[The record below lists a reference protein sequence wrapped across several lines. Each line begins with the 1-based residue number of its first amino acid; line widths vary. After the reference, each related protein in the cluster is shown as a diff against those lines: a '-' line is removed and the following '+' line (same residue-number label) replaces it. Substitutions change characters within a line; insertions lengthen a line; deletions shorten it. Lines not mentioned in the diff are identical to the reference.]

1 MNLPAGSIRRPITVL
16 MATLVAILLGGVSF
30 LRLPID
36 LMPDIEYPT
45 ISVRAEY
52 PGVAPE
58 EMETLVARPLE
69 EALSSA
75 PGVEE
80 ISSTAQE
87 GIANIRVSFAQG
99 TNLDEAAK
107 RTAGRLDRRRGALPE
122 DMEPPVMYKFDIS
135 QFPIMF
141 LTVGVPNVKP
151 KNCADSSKSRFIID
165 SNEFRASRRFLY
177 AEVSGGKFISTST

>member
-1 MNLPAGSIRRPITVL
+1 MNLPAFSIKRPVTVL
-16 MATLVAILLGGVSF
+16 MMSLIAILLGVISF
-30 LRLPID
+30 LKLPID

-80 ISSTAQE
+80 ISSTSQE
-87 GIANIRVSFAQG
+87 GIANVRVSFVQG
-99 TNLDEAAK
+99 TNLDEAANEL
-107 RTAGRLDRRRGALPE
+107 RSRLDRRRGALPE
-122 DMEPPVMYKFDIS
+122 DMEPPVMYKFDLS

-141 LTVGVPNVKP
+141 LT
-151 KNCADSSKSRFIID
+151 
-165 SNEFRASRRFLY
+165 
-177 AEVSGGKFISTST
+177 